1 MGLRDDVQ
9 ADIAEAF
16 DSDLSDAVGAFRLT
30 REIAGEYDP
39 VTGGTETVREHFY
52 GRGVCGSFSA
62 DEVDGQHIIQ
72 TDIKLT
78 CLQNEITNES
88 GDIGL
93 PEVGLLLVNESGVNN
108 WFRYFFNDYDDYRVV
123 GVMKDAASVTWTI
136 QLRKA

>member
-1 MGLRDDVQ
+1 MGLRDDIQ

-16 DSDLSDAVGAFRLT
+16 SGDLSDAVGAFRLT

-39 VTGGTETVREHFY
+39 VTGGAETVREHFY
-52 GRGVCGSFSA
+52 GRGVFGSFSA

-88 GDIGL
+88 GDIGM

-108 WFRYFFNDYDDYRVV
+108 WFRYFFETYDDYRVTQV
-123 GVMKDAASVTWTI
+123 WQDPAKASWTI

>member
-1 MGLRDDVQ
+1 MGLRNDIQ

-16 DSDLSDAVGAFRLT
+16 SSDLSDAVGAFRLT

-39 VTGGTETVREHFY
+39 VTGGTETVPEHFY
-52 GRGVCGSFSA
+52 GRGVFGSFSS
-62 DEVDGQHIIQ
+62 DEVDGQHIVQ

-78 CLQNEITNES
+78 CLQNEITNEA

-108 WFRYFFNDYDDYRVV
+108 WFRYFFETYDDYRVTQV
-123 GVMKDAASVTWTI
+123 WQDPAKASWTLA
-136 QLRKA
+136 LRRT